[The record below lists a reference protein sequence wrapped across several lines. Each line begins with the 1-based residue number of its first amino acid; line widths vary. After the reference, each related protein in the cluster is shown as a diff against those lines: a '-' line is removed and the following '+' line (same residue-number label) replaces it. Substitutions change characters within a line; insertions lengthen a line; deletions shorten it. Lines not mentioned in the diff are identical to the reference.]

1 MTKVEFSFHYYDKS
15 GRRNKITIP
24 SEARC
29 LFPSYKGS
37 FELQSRAGT
46 DTVTDTVTVWGNPG
60 SEDPHIHL
68 TLTEWF
74 KGNKNPPKEGD
85 KIIIEITETKQGK
98 VYFLR

>member
-46 DTVTDTVTVWGNPG
+46 DTVTDTGTPK
-60 SEDPHIHL
+60 EKPHIHL
-68 TLTEWF
+68 SRTGWF
-74 KGNKNPPKEGD
+74 KGNKNPPKEGG